1 MCSVEVIHS
10 VSVSKQF
17 VQTDVNFL
25 YNLKRTGKIDESTFH
40 RIRSVGAC
48 PGRIYGLPKTHK
60 MGVPLR
66 PIVSCV
72 GTYSYNLAQYLV
84 ELLQPFSHN
93 SFTVKDSFAFAK
105 EVTTCSSFPFMA
117 SFDVTSLFTCVPLE
131 EVINI
136 CLDKLFANT
145 NTMNN
150 LNRTQLYKMLSFTL
164 KQNHFLFDGKVYN
177 QVDGVAMGSPLGPVM
192 ANIFMCELE
201 RKALEQ
207 YNGTLPSL
215 YRRYVDDTFLVFNTR
230 SDMLSFFKWMNKQH
244 PSITFTKEE
253 EQDNKLSFLDVLLT
267 RTTDGSIV
275 TSIYRKPTFSGLYM
289 KWDSFVP
296 KSYKKGLVNCLVFRA
311 WKLCSS
317 YVLFHSEILFVKELL
332 MSNGYPANFI
342 DSIVHRFLSKQF
354 SNTDVIQPY
363 GPHKRRVYL
372 CLPYV
377 GELATNK
384 FARQIRRL
392 IAKIAPCVELRLV
405 FRAAQKLSCLTRLK
419 SKLNVLSRSGV
430 VSQISCT
437 QCEAFYV
444 GKTKHRLEQRVQEH
458 SQQGYSSL
466 YKHSSDLCHQIDYS
480 NPAVIS
486 VDNNDYRLQIKE
498 ALKIKD
504 LKAYNSLN
512 ANIRSCELKL
522 W

>member
-1 MCSVEVIHS
+1 
-10 VSVSKQF
+10 
-17 VQTDVNFL
+17 
-25 YNLKRTGKIDESTFH
+25 
-40 RIRSVGAC
+40 
-48 PGRIYGLPKTHK
+48 
-60 MGVPLR
+60 
-66 PIVSCV
+66 
-72 GTYSYNLAQYLV
+72 
-84 ELLQPFSHN
+84 
-93 SFTVKDSFAFAK
+93 
-105 EVTTCSSFPFMA
+105 
-117 SFDVTSLFTCVPLE
+117 
-131 EVINI
+131 
-136 CLDKLFANT
+136 
-145 NTMNN
+145 
-150 LNRTQLYKMLSFTL
+150 MLSFTL

-230 SDMLSFFKWMNKQH
+230 SDMLSFFKWMNKQD

-296 KSYKKGLVNCLVFRA
+296 KSHKKGLVNCLVFR
-311 WKLCSS
+311 
-317 YVLFHSEILFVKELL
+317 
-332 MSNGYPANFI
+332 SNGYPANFI
-342 DSIVHRFLSKQF
+342 DSIVHRSVKQISKQF

-419 SKLNVLSRSGV
+419 LKLNVLSRSGV
-430 VSQISCT
+430 VYQISCT

-444 GKTKHRLEQRVQEH
+444 GKTKRRLEQRVQEH

-512 ANIRSCELKL
+512 ANIRSCEVKL

>member
-1 MCSVEVIHS
+1 MDVTIEPSVVRVRRTSKKDSLLSCLEEEQDNKLSFLDVLLTRTTDGSIVTSIYRKPTFSGLYMKWDSFVPKSYKKGLVNCLVFRAWKLCSSYVLFHS
-10 VSVSKQF
+10 EILF
-17 VQTDVNFL
+17 
-25 YNLKRTGKIDESTFH
+25 
-40 RIRSVGAC
+40 
-48 PGRIYGLPKTHK
+48 
-60 MGVPLR
+60 
-66 PIVSCV
+66 
-72 GTYSYNLAQYLV
+72 
-84 ELLQPFSHN
+84 
-93 SFTVKDSFAFAK
+93 VKDSLL
-105 EVTTCSSFPFMA
+105 S
-117 SFDVTSLFTCVPLE
+117 
-131 EVINI
+131 
-136 CLDKLFANT
+136 CL
-145 NTMNN
+145 
-150 LNRTQLYKMLSFTL
+150 
-164 KQNHFLFDGKVYN
+164 
-177 QVDGVAMGSPLGPVM
+177 
-192 ANIFMCELE
+192 
-201 RKALEQ
+201 
-207 YNGTLPSL
+207 
-215 YRRYVDDTFLVFNTR
+215 
-230 SDMLSFFKWMNKQH
+230 
-244 PSITFTKEE
+244 EE

-430 VSQISCT
+430 VYQISCT
-437 QCEAFYV
+437 QCEAYYV
-444 GKTKHRLEQRVQEH
+444 GKTKRRLEQRVQEH

>member
-1 MCSVEVIHS
+1 M
-10 VSVSKQF
+10 
-17 VQTDVNFL
+17 
-25 YNLKRTGKIDESTFH
+25 
-40 RIRSVGAC
+40 
-48 PGRIYGLPKTHK
+48 
-60 MGVPLR
+60 
-66 PIVSCV
+66 
-72 GTYSYNLAQYLV
+72 
-84 ELLQPFSHN
+84 
-93 SFTVKDSFAFAK
+93 
-105 EVTTCSSFPFMA
+105 
-117 SFDVTSLFTCVPLE
+117 DVTIEPSV
-131 EVINI
+131 VRVR
-136 CLDKLFANT
+136 
-145 NTMNN
+145 
-150 LNRTQLYKMLSFTL
+150 RTSK
-164 KQNHFLFDGKVYN
+164 
-177 QVDGVAMGSPLGPVM
+177 
-192 ANIFMCELE
+192 
-201 RKALEQ
+201 
-207 YNGTLPSL
+207 
-215 YRRYVDDTFLVFNTR
+215 
-230 SDMLSFFKWMNKQH
+230 
-244 PSITFTKEE
+244 
-253 EQDNKLSFLDVLLT
+253 
-267 RTTDGSIV
+267 
-275 TSIYRKPTFSGLYM
+275 
-289 KWDSFVP
+289 
-296 KSYKKGLVNCLVFRA
+296 
-311 WKLCSS
+311 
-317 YVLFHSEILFVKELL
+317 KELL

-342 DSIVHRFLSKQF
+342 DSIVHSFLSKQF

-430 VSQISCT
+430 VYQISCT

-444 GKTKHRLEQRVQEH
+444 GKTKRRLEQRVQEH

-512 ANIRSCELKL
+512 ANIRSCGKL
-522 W
+522 VFCLLTLVTWFICFIDHTLLLLYLCCLSFTMFCVQLLYVQLILFL

>member
-1 MCSVEVIHS
+1 MH
-10 VSVSKQF
+10 KQ
-17 VQTDVNFL
+17 
-25 YNLKRTGKIDESTFH
+25 GH
-40 RIRSVGAC
+40 
-48 PGRIYGLPKTHK
+48 YG
-60 MGVPLR
+60 
-66 PIVSCV
+66 
-72 GTYSYNLAQYLV
+72 
-84 ELLQPFSHN
+84 
-93 SFTVKDSFAFAK
+93 
-105 EVTTCSSFPFMA
+105 
-117 SFDVTSLFTCVPLE
+117 
-131 EVINI
+131 
-136 CLDKLFANT
+136 
-145 NTMNN
+145 
-150 LNRTQLYKMLSFTL
+150 
-164 KQNHFLFDGKVYN
+164 
-177 QVDGVAMGSPLGPVM
+177 
-192 ANIFMCELE
+192 NIFDFWHIWKKVWRRVITPLWCLKAPSPATKKWIFEFYIKFGFRNHLQTFWPRWLVKSEL
-201 RKALEQ
+201 
-207 YNGTLPSL
+207 SL
-215 YRRYVDDTFLVFNTR
+215 GL

-296 KSYKKGLVNCLVFRA
+296 KWYKKGLVHCLVFRA

-354 SNTDVIQPY
+354 SNTDVMQPY

-419 SKLNVLSRSGV
+419 SKLNILSRSGV
-430 VSQISCT
+430 VYQISCS

-444 GKTKHRLEQRVQEH
+444 GKT
-458 SQQGYSSL
+458 
-466 YKHSSDLCHQIDYS
+466 
-480 NPAVIS
+480 
-486 VDNNDYRLQIKE
+486 
-498 ALKIKD
+498 
-504 LKAYNSLN
+504 
-512 ANIRSCELKL
+512 
-522 W
+522 

>member
-1 MCSVEVIHS
+1 MDF
-10 VSVSKQF
+10 KW
-17 VQTDVNFL
+17 
-25 YNLKRTGKIDESTFH
+25 
-40 RIRSVGAC
+40 
-48 PGRIYGLPKTHK
+48 
-60 MGVPLR
+60 
-66 PIVSCV
+66 
-72 GTYSYNLAQYLV
+72 LAL
-84 ELLQPFSHN
+84 
-93 SFTVKDSFAFAK
+93 
-105 EVTTCSSFPFMA
+105 
-117 SFDVTSLFTCVPLE
+117 
-131 EVINI
+131 
-136 CLDKLFANT
+136 
-145 NTMNN
+145 
-150 LNRTQLYKMLSFTL
+150 LSFVVHL
-164 KQNHFLFDGKVYN
+164 WPKL
-177 QVDGVAMGSPLGPVM
+177 
-192 ANIFMCELE
+192 NIIHHI
-201 RKALEQ
+201 Q
-207 YNGTLPSL
+207 QHYGTEKLQL
-215 YRRYVDDTFLVFNTR
+215 YRRLERTLLKLRKVQQDIAFLVNCQKFSLIPTFCRIKPANHASMSARDKLSLQKRLLCLELKSKRRTCNQLSNVYQQLKDDFKQSVGFFTYLWSLQCLWSKAKSDSLIVTDR
-230 SDMLSFFKWMNKQH
+230 HAKKIRNLKSRHGSDMLSFFEWMNKQH

-354 SNTDVIQPY
+354 SNTDVMQPY

-372 CLPYV
+372 FLPYV

-430 VSQISCT
+430 VYQISCS

-444 GKTKHRLEQRVQEH
+444 GKTKRRLEQRVQEH

>member
-1 MCSVEVIHS
+1 
-10 VSVSKQF
+10 
-17 VQTDVNFL
+17 
-25 YNLKRTGKIDESTFH
+25 
-40 RIRSVGAC
+40 
-48 PGRIYGLPKTHK
+48 
-60 MGVPLR
+60 
-66 PIVSCV
+66 
-72 GTYSYNLAQYLV
+72 
-84 ELLQPFSHN
+84 
-93 SFTVKDSFAFAK
+93 
-105 EVTTCSSFPFMA
+105 
-117 SFDVTSLFTCVPLE
+117 
-131 EVINI
+131 
-136 CLDKLFANT
+136 
-145 NTMNN
+145 
-150 LNRTQLYKMLSFTL
+150 
-164 KQNHFLFDGKVYN
+164 
-177 QVDGVAMGSPLGPVM
+177 
-192 ANIFMCELE
+192 
-201 RKALEQ
+201 
-207 YNGTLPSL
+207 
-215 YRRYVDDTFLVFNTR
+215 
-230 SDMLSFFKWMNKQH
+230 
-244 PSITFTKEE
+244 
-253 EQDNKLSFLDVLLT
+253 
-267 RTTDGSIV
+267 
-275 TSIYRKPTFSGLYM
+275 M

-317 YVLFHSEILFVKELL
+317 YVLFHSETLFVKELL

-342 DSIVHRFLSKQF
+342 NSIVHRFLSKQF
-354 SNTDVIQPY
+354 SNTDVMQPY

-430 VSQISCT
+430 VYQISCS

-444 GKTKHRLEQRVQEH
+444 GKTKRRLEQRVQEH

-466 YKHSSDLCHQIDYS
+466 YKHSFDLCHQIDYS

-486 VDNNDYRLQIKE
+486 VDNNDYRLHIKE

-504 LKAYNSLN
+504 LKAYNSLT